1 MVCQEGIFYG
11 ERTMDATDESAC
23 KHFFKMHIRFYKMLT
38 ISWSVEAPIMTCEGS
53 EQSMNTPV
61 SEIEVRVRSR
71 NNTVW
76 KRLKKQ
82 RSLQAFVWLGI
93 LFLLVFAY
101 TPMFGILMAFKEYSI
116 TSGVSGI
123 FTSPWAGL
131 TYFSEF
137 VNDYKFYDIVRNT
150 LVLSVLK
157 VIFTFP
163 VPILFAIMLNEARN
177 MAFKRIVQTASYLPH
192 FISWVV
198 VLGLAFT
205 FLSSNVGLMNK
216 IFLSLGW
223 IEQPLP
229 ILTDASYFWGLA
241 VGSAM
246 WKEAGWWAIIFLA
259 AIAGIN
265 PALYE
270 AAQIDGAG
278 RLARIRYITIP
289 GIQGTIVVVMI
300 LTIGSMLGGGLVGS
314 NFEQAFLFGNASNN
328 DTSEIVQTYAFKVG
342 LAQGRYSYAAA
353 IDLVQ
358 SVISV
363 ILIFSSNYIAKRV
376 TGSGLF

>member
-1 MVCQEGIFYG
+1 MQTTPSRI
-11 ERTMDATDESAC
+11 DAPALASN
-23 KHFFKMHIRFYKMLT
+23 
-38 ISWSVEAPIMTCEGS
+38 SS
-53 EQSMNTPV
+53 
-61 SEIEVRVRSR
+61 
-71 NNTVW
+71 VW
-76 KRLKKQ
+76 KRFRKQ
-82 RSLQAFVWLGI
+82 RSLHAFVWLGI
-93 LFLLVFAY
+93 AFLLIFAY

-116 TSGVSGI
+116 VSGIAGI
-123 FTSPWAGL
+123 FTSPWAGFK
-131 TYFSEF
+131 YFSEF
-137 VNDYKFYDIVRNT
+137 YHDYKFYDIVRNT
-150 LVLSVLK
+150 LVLSFLK

-163 VPILFAIMLNEARN
+163 VPILFAIMLNEVRS
-177 MAFKRIVQTASYLPH
+177 MAFKRVVQTASYLPH

-198 VLGLAFT
+198 VLGLGFT
-205 FLSSNVGLMNK
+205 FFSSNVGLVNKALLAMN
-216 IFLSLGW
+216 W

-229 ILTDASYFWGLA
+229 ILTDANYFWGLA

-265 PALYE
+265 PSLYE

-278 RLARIRYITIP
+278 RLARIRHITIP
-289 GIQGTIVVVMI
+289 GIQGTVVVVLI
-300 LTIGSMLGGGLVGS
+300 LTIGSILGGGLVGS

-353 IDLVQ
+353 IDLIQ

-363 ILIFSSNYIAKRV
+363 VLIFSSNYIAKRV